1 MTCTTCCVI
10 ELFAFIL
17 TRAPFPPQAQITNAM
32 VASIY
37 QQELAK
43 MAAHQ
48 TNDRSPSKADLSS
61 PPSRHTTSP
70 ATAAPPTTPTTVKVP
85 GGGGEESDQG
95 GSSRGRRPQ
104 NDSGSLTQ
112 EIVARIYQEELAK
125 LAAAAQKSGNI
136 AECTMYQQE
145 LARLAQNAQRQQHH
159 HHHHH
164 HSNPH
169 HHHHHHHQPGG
180 NRRHANS
187 NNGLSDDRESGL
199 DLSDNDQPKDF
210 SMPKVKT
217 EPKEESGSTADSCS
231 PRSNLRDGVSDAGSD
246 AGGGELMRHAGSAF
260 FLVRPRPGGGATTP
274 VGGAYD
280 ATTSPSP
287 YPTHGGLSAATTT
300 NGNKS
305 ENLSPLQRMQSIAN
319 SLMSKG
325 NSPVTLQRP
334 LKAVLPPIS
343 QEEFDKYA
351 NINTDEL
358 VKKVKDTLS
367 QFSISQRLFGE
378 HVLGLSQGSV
388 SDLLARPKPWHML
401 TQKGRE
407 PFIRMQI
414 FIEDQEAVPK
424 LVANQYRIPPDKLMR
439 TNTYANP
446 PTPSEYREKRHEKL
460 DRVSRLL
467 YPQYVT
473 LYAKSALFS
482 PRIRPLFAEKV
493 TNYVEDQT
501 TLHFLTCFA

>member
-1 MTCTTCCVI
+1 
-10 ELFAFIL
+10 
-17 TRAPFPPQAQITNAM
+17 
-32 VASIY
+32 
-37 QQELAK
+37 

-169 HHHHHHHQPGG
+169 HHHHHHQPGG
-180 NRRHANS
+180 SRRHANS

-460 DRVSRLL
+460 DRVSRLI
-467 YPQYVT
+467 YSQ
-473 LYAKSALFS
+473 
-482 PRIRPLFAEKV
+482 
-493 TNYVEDQT
+493 
-501 TLHFLTCFA
+501 